1 MPTNLLS
8 MVINDEN
15 LQLEKYF
22 CLFLV
27 IGLTDSAAS
36 RLQYFSTL
44 ASYRKFIQLDISIL
58 MTIQRK
64 LAGIVQQKFNY
75 QNITKI

>member
-44 ASYRKFIQLDISIL
+44 ASYIVKFELSSGEIL
-58 MTIQRK
+58 
-64 LAGIVQQKFNY
+64 
-75 QNITKI
+75 